1 MNGCG
6 LTDPSGP
13 AVCLR
18 QVSVRR
24 GDHVVLQDV
33 DAEVS
38 VGSVTGIVGPSG
50 SGKTTLMRAVVGVQR
65 RVRGSIEVLGR
76 PAGDP
81 RLRQSVA
88 YMTQS
93 PSVYGDI
100 TVAANL
106 RYFAAV
112 VGAPV
117 SDVGRVLD
125 VVGLAG
131 EAGRRVDKLSGGQQ
145 ARVALAS
152 VLLNRPRLLVLD
164 EPTVGLDPLLRAELW
179 STFRTLA
186 GEGVTLLV
194 STHVMDEA
202 ARCDSVLLLRDGRLL
217 THESPAALLRRT
229 GATDLDEA
237 FLRLVR
243 TT

>member
-1 MNGCG
+1 
-6 LTDPSGP
+6 
-13 AVCLR
+13 
-18 QVSVRR
+18 VSVRR
-24 GDHVVLQDV
+24 GDNDVLRGV
-33 DAEVS
+33 SAEVTA
-38 VGSVTGIVGPSG
+38 GSVTGVVGPSG
-50 SGKTTLMRAVVGVQR
+50 SGKTTMMRAVVGVQR
-65 RVRGSIEVLGR
+65 RVRGVVEVLGR

-81 RLRQSVA
+81 RLRESVA

-106 RYFAAV
+106 HYFAAV

-125 VVGLAG
+125 VVGLADEG
-131 EAGRRVDKLSGGQQ
+131 GRRVDKLSGGQQ

-164 EPTVGLDPLLRAELW
+164 EPTVGLDPVLRAELW
-179 STFRTLA
+179 TTFRALA
-186 GEGVTLLV
+186 AEGATLLV

-202 ARCDSVLLLRDGRLL
+202 ARCDSVLLLRGGRLL
-217 THESPAALLRRT
+217 AHESPTSLLERT
-229 GATDLDEA
+229 GAADLDEA

>member
-1 MNGCG
+1 

-13 AVCLR
+13 AVLLQ

-24 GDHVVLQDV
+24 GDKVVLTDV
-33 DAEVS
+33 SAEVAA
-38 VGSVTGIVGPSG
+38 GSVTGVVGPSG
-50 SGKTTLMRAVVGVQR
+50 SGKTTMMRAVVGVQR
-65 RVRGSIEVLGR
+65 RVQGVVQVLGR

-81 RLRQSVA
+81 DLRRSVA

-112 VGAPV
+112 VGAPRG
-117 SDVGRVLD
+117 DVGRVLD
-125 VVGLAG
+125 VVSLAG
-131 EAGRRVDKLSGGQQ
+131 EAGRRVDRLSGGQQ
-145 ARVALAS
+145 ARVALAT
-152 VLLNRPRLLVLD
+152 VLLSRPQLLVLD
-164 EPTVGLDPLLRAELW
+164 EPTVGLDPVLRAELW
-179 STFRTLA
+179 DTFRSLAREGATL
-186 GEGVTLLV
+186 VV

-202 ARCDSVLLLRDGRLL
+202 ARCDSVLLLRDGRVL
-217 THESPAALLRRT
+217 THEAPTSLLNRT
-229 GATDLDEA
+229 GAADLDEA

-243 TT
+243 AS

>member
-1 MNGCG
+1 
-6 LTDPSGP
+6 
-13 AVCLR
+13 
-18 QVSVRR
+18 
-24 GDHVVLQDV
+24 VVLRDLS
-33 DAEVS
+33 AEVA

-65 RVRGSIEVLGR
+65 RVQGVVQVLDR
-76 PAGDP
+76 PAGD
-81 RLRQSVA
+81 RALRASVA

-93 PSVYGDI
+93 PSVYADI

-112 VGAPV
+112 SGAPDG
-117 SDVGRVLD
+117 DVDRVLD
-125 VVGLAG
+125 VVGLTG
-131 EAGRRVDKLSGGQQ
+131 EAGRRVDRLSGGQR

-164 EPTVGLDPLLRAELW
+164 EPTVGLDPVLRAELW
-179 STFRTLA
+179 GTFRELA
-186 GEGVTLLV
+186 GEGATLLV

-202 ARCDSVLLLRDGRLL
+202 ARCDSVLLLRGGRLL
-217 THESPAALLRRT
+217 THESPTSLLDRT
-229 GATDLDEA
+229 GARDLDEA

-243 TT
+243 AS